1 MKKIFTFLMAAVI
14 CFGTSYAALK
24 RVAFVY
30 QEGYNS
36 SKAATYGLNEGG
48 YTPDQDPIHNALAAE
63 YDLTLYNSPS
73 DTEVDYTELATYDC
87 VVLSEAIPGN
97 ATVSNNLVKLVG
109 TVPVVSM
116 KTYNYTSGR
125 WSWAAPSNPGTKC
138 NTININAGFES
149 HPIFAGL
156 TPETDGS
163 IALYDPAM
171 APSSNRM
178 QGFATTGI
186 IAGSPIEAET
196 DKLLAVTTSDNLNT
210 VHELTLVGKPYVLV
224 GLSSDNIWAIN
235 DNGVKIIINAVN
247 YVMGDGDI
255 VMEEHE
261 IAYIYDES
269 ATGYCG
275 IDNDPVYNGTKIA
288 EINTTAI
295 NIKDFTAADTDTLA
309 ALENFDAVVLCGAL
323 NPGHAFVKMLGTE
336 VNRVPMLN
344 FNAFLSQA
352 WGFGTGVNPTA
363 NASEQGGIAQ
373 INVASGYLDDALFT
387 DMIIEE
393 GGAMVLYYNYDASVI
408 KTNLVQGFTA
418 TDEQLFSKGEV
429 LATVVNGDNTY
440 NAVYRLGN
448 KNTYVMLPMSFESI
462 YIEEE
467 SNLSDDAIQLI
478 NNAVDVIISS
488 KGSVTSCITPSC
500 TLEYSN
506 LSTQVTLSS
515 VTEDAVIYYTL
526 DGSEPTVE
534 SLRYQEPF
542 TVTVDSTSIKA
553 IAMKQG
559 FNNSEVYSGIIL
571 VKAVAEAP
579 VITLEAQEGK
589 TVVSITCATED
600 ATIYYNYTGSNVIA
614 ASATYTAPIEVRY
627 PLTITAFAGGGD
639 YIESGIVSKEIGV
652 TGITKDNIRLDTL
665 AQFDANTTDWYWE
678 TEGGSSKVA
687 YYVGKSSRTSYAS
700 IDTIVEGNDT
710 TYNYHFIDDIFI
722 YAQNDS
728 LNAKDNGWFIRTKGQ
743 VIQWENT
750 SPLMEVGYAGA
761 AAYYADAAEDMITTP
776 TRNHITFGSKASG
789 EPFTASIESSQ
800 KHQGPFDIITFTGNN
815 NSDGANLVLVLE
827 TSLDANEWTTIDTLD
842 ISYYKRFWKRNV
854 SHYEGS
860 EQVYVRVKQV
870 SGGTKAVVYD
880 ILLMNN
886 GDVSQTYV
894 ALHGLQQDAEVIA
907 TEYYNLNGLRIAG
920 PAYQGITIVRKI
932 YSNGYIK
939 VEKIFIK

>member
-1 MKKIFTFLMAAVI
+1 MKKILVFLMAATL
-14 CFGTSYAALK
+14 CFGTSYAAKK
-24 RVAFVY
+24 RVAFIY

-36 SKAATYGLNEGG
+36 GKAVDYGLKEGG

-63 YDLTLYNSPS
+63 FDLTLYNSPS
-73 DTEVDYTELATYDC
+73 TVEVDYDELATYDC
-87 VVLSEAIPGN
+87 VVFSEAMPGN
-97 ATVSNNLVKLVG
+97 QTMTNNLVKLVG
-109 TVPVVSM
+109 RVPVVSM
-116 KTYNYTSGR
+116 KTYNYTNGR
-125 WSWAAPSNPGTKC
+125 WSWAAPSNPGTRC
-138 NTININAGFES
+138 NTININEGFDS
-149 HPIFAGL
+149 HAIFAGL
-156 TPETDGS
+156 TRESDGS
-163 IALYDPAM
+163 IALYDPAKP
-171 APSSNRM
+171 ASSNRL
-178 QGFATTGI
+178 QGFATSGI
-186 IAGSPIEAET
+186 IAGSPIDAER
-196 DKLLAVTTSDNLNT
+196 DKLLAVTTSDNYNN
-210 VHELTLVGKPYVLV
+210 VHEITLLGKPYVLV

-235 DNGVKIIINAVN
+235 DNGVRIIINAVK
-247 YVMGDGDI
+247 YVMGEGDI

-323 NPGHAFVKMLGTE
+323 NPEHAFVEMLGTE

-373 INVASGYLDDALFT
+373 INVDSAYLDDALFT

-393 GGAMVLYYNYDASVI
+393 GGAVVLYHNYDASLI

-429 LATVVNGDNTY
+429 LATVVSGEDTY
-440 NAVYRLGN
+440 NALYRLGN
-448 KNTYVMLPMSFESI
+448 KNTYILLPMSFESI
-462 YIEEE
+462 FIEGE
-467 SNLSDDAIQLI
+467 SNLSDDAVQLI
-478 NNAVDVIISS
+478 NNAIDAIISS
-488 KGSVTSCITPSC
+488 KGSVTSCIIPSC
-500 TLEYSN
+500 TFEYSN

-526 DGSEPTVE
+526 DGSEPTAE
-534 SLRYQEPF
+534 SLRYKEPF
-542 TVTVDSTSIKA
+542 TVTVDSTFIKA
-553 IAMKQG
+553 IATKQG
-559 FNNSEVYSGIIL
+559 FNNSGVYSGIIL

-589 TVVSITCATED
+589 TVVSITCPTED
-600 ATIYYNYTGSNVIA
+600 ATIYYNYTGSNIIA
-614 ASATYTAPIEVRY
+614 ASAAYTAPIEVRY
-627 PLTITAFAGGGD
+627 PLTITAFAGGGS
-639 YIESGIVSKEIGV
+639 YISSGIVSKEIGV

-665 AQFDANTTDWYWE
+665 AYFDANNTDWFWE
-678 TEGGSSKVA
+678 TSGGSSKVA
-687 YYVGKSSRTSYAS
+687 YYVGKNSRSSYAS

-728 LNAKDNGWFIRTKGQ
+728 LNAKDNGWFMRTKGQ

-761 AAYYADAAEDMITTP
+761 TGYYADAVEDLITTP
-776 TRNHITFGSKASG
+776 TRNHITFGPKVSG
-789 EPFTASIESSQ
+789 EPFTASIETSQ
-800 KHQGPFDIITFTGNN
+800 KHQGPFDIITFAGNN

-827 TSLDANEWTTIDTLD
+827 TSLDGVEWTTIDTLG
-842 ISYYKRFWKRNV
+842 ISYYRRFWKRNV

-860 EQVYVRVKQV
+860 DEVFVRITQVA
-870 SGGTKAVVYD
+870 GGTKAVVYD

-886 GDVSQTYV
+886 GEVSQGYV
-894 ALHGLQQDAEVIA
+894 ALPVHRQAAEVVA
-907 TEYYNLNGLRIAG
+907 TEYYNLNGIRMAG
-920 PAYQGITIVRKI
+920 PAYQGITIVKKI
-932 YSNGYIK
+932 YSDGYIK